1 MENESEF
8 FKRLNEKLEKCVTS
22 LNGEFKSM
30 QVGRANPAI
39 LNKVKVDYYG
49 SPTSVSQIANISV
62 AEARTLVISPWDIT
76 MLSEIEKAI
85 YKANIGINPTND
97 GKVIRLVSPQLTGER
112 RKEIVKEI
120 GSCAESYRIKI
131 RNIRKKALDDI
142 KDLNKQGEIS
152 DDEEKNKKQKIQK
165 LVDEHIE
172 KIEQMAK
179 IKSEEVKTV

>member
-8 FKRLNEKLEKCVTS
+8 FKCLNEKLEKCVSS

-49 SPTSVSQIANISV
+49 SLTSVNQIANVSV
-62 AEARTLVISPWDIT
+62 SEARTLVINPWDAN

-120 GSCAESYRIKI
+120 GSCAENSKIKI

-142 KDLNKQGEIS
+142 KALNKQGEIS
-152 DDEEKNKKQKIQK
+152 DDEEQSKRQKIQK
-165 LVDEHIE
+165 LIDEHIE
-172 KIEQMAK
+172 KIDKMAE